1 MSDYL
6 FYLLLLAPK
15 VAKRCRGEP
24 CSPTDTPCTS
34 PLQTFLGSRLGR
46 RRTIATG
53 NLRPPKSQGGEAYV
67 SLCLYLLSI
76 FFFCFVNFIFV
87 GEGLAPPVNY
97 FKCIAFVTYLF
108 TIRSSLFSA
117 LLSWDIFKIRVIGMT
132 VADSDRQCVGSIVR
146 FWNFL

>member
-24 CSPTDTPCTS
+24 CSPTDTPRTS

-67 SLCLYLLSI
+67 SLCLYRLSI
-76 FFFCFVNFIFV
+76 FFLLNCTYTIV
-87 GEGLAPPVNY
+87 GDGLPDVP
-97 FKCIAFVTYLF
+97 
-108 TIRSSLFSA
+108 
-117 LLSWDIFKIRVIGMT
+117 
-132 VADSDRQCVGSIVR
+132 
-146 FWNFL
+146 